1 MKLSIG
7 SGDCKSIMMGNKT
20 KGYQE
25 FLRKFVSDDIQV
37 YNSYASPIDALR
49 TGKILEDR
57 FALTLEEGWFV
68 DVKVRSKDFD
78 VMAASLDFGKMN
90 EGKLVDFIEMKT
102 MWLTDYLD
110 FISPIKGDNLS
121 LVKWFKKSAK
131 TYYEQVQWQLYVSEL
146 ESCQVCYLAVQS
158 YDDEF
163 NYKYGITENDYTMFR
178 VERDLDVI
186 DKILKEVEFFQKIKN
201 HFK

>member
-7 SGDCKSIMMGNKT
+7 SGDCKSIMMGKKT
-20 KGYQE
+20 KGYQD

-57 FALTLEEGWFV
+57 FATTLGEDWFV
-68 DVKVRSKDFD
+68 DVKVRSDKFD
-78 VMAASLDFGKMN
+78 VMSASLDFGKIN
-90 EGKLVDFIEMKT
+90 DFV
-102 MWLTDYLD
+102 
-110 FISPIKGDNLS
+110 SPIKGDNLS
-121 LVKWFKKSAK
+121 LVAWFKKSAK
-131 TYYEQVQWQLYVSEL
+131 TYYEQVQWQLFVSGL

-163 NYKYGITENDYTMFR
+163 NYKYEITENDYTIFR
-178 VERDLDVI
+178 VERDQDVI
-186 DKILKEVEFFQKIKN
+186 DKILKEVEFFQNIKN